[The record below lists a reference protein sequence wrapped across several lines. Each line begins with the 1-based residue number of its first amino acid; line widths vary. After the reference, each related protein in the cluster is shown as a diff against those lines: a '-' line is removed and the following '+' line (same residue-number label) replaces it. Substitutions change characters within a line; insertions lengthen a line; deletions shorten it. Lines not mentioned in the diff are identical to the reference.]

1 MIHVAQNSSEDD
13 TESHTPRSAPQAL
26 PDMSN
31 QLHYQ
36 RDYRQPPQAVQRN
49 RSQHQQQPSQQLPQ
63 HLPQQPPQQLPQQIP
78 PLLQPQYEPM
88 NRLPNNPQILPMY
101 TGASMATA
109 LSSISPSQSVSAVG
123 SPRSRPVQPP
133 GFPYGS
139 GQSGRRG
146 AAMYPTLGSMN
157 MGISK
162 IPGMGGTNASL
173 DQQIAALNAT
183 NLSALAQLTPEEL
196 RALGFGLG
204 RDPASG
210 GGQGQQSQPIPKPEP
225 VNAPGRG
232 GGIMPAGGGGGGG
245 ASRLQSTQDLHHPRG
260 SSDNAKLVDTLDA
273 AAGQVV
279 ELQDLQR
286 EMEMNL
292 EWPNQRA
299 QRQQPP
305 QPAQPA
311 QPSRDQQWS
320 AHQREMQKQFHEQ
333 QQQLLQ
339 QQLNAVLGL
348 SPGGGSPMSQQ
359 TSSQLPAAYP
369 SSHGGFSVTP
379 PGHTRTGSG
388 DRRNM
393 APAGYDEP
401 PTPSMGAGQNI
412 TGSTQQQAAPSAIS
426 SSHFYHSRPG
436 APIPPTPLSGNTAAG
451 TRAIQGTPY
460 PLTRHGLLAG
470 STINGSVHDNALR
483 SGEGW
488 IPIPNTD
495 GYPPSYAELI
505 DLFARH
511 NHGRQPTIRDV
522 LAMQMAALASEPEN
536 VEGSVFSKSEAPFPP
551 PGFNPF
557 LPTSKSG
564 YPDSARS
571 SPRDPPGDFGPM
583 LRRVPG
589 FNSTG
594 YGALNPRGVKVAASS
609 VFGGYGDGE
618 TEVSRL
624 APSTATEG
632 DNDDGVTEDEL
643 TDKEPG
649 THSLVEG
656 LRLNVQQKQ
665 HQQREGEA
673 SLSNTALEDAMKMA
687 ANGSGPG
694 AGVNPNDITALYPL
708 LSNLT
713 GHAGTYGMRVAPGP
727 TNDDWVDEQD
737 SDEELEAELEMWDEE
752 GVKRHPRFVRD
763 EAKRRRKWEIKFAEL
778 VKAVRTI
785 SLSQLGDYCQMLT
798 FPLVPRTRSPDGYTY
813 DFISCS
819 SSP

>member
-1 MIHVAQNSSEDD
+1 
-13 TESHTPRSAPQAL
+13 
-26 PDMSN
+26 
-31 QLHYQ
+31 
-36 RDYRQPPQAVQRN
+36 
-49 RSQHQQQPSQQLPQ
+49 
-63 HLPQQPPQQLPQQIP
+63 
-78 PLLQPQYEPM
+78 
-88 NRLPNNPQILPMY
+88 
-101 TGASMATA
+101 
-109 LSSISPSQSVSAVG
+109 
-123 SPRSRPVQPP
+123 
-133 GFPYGS
+133 
-139 GQSGRRG
+139 
-146 AAMYPTLGSMN
+146 MYPTLGATLGAMN

-162 IPGMGGTNASL
+162 IPGMVANASL
-173 DQQIAALNAT
+173 DQQIAVLNAT

-196 RALGFGLG
+196 RALGFGLN
-204 RDPASG
+204 RDATGGSG
-210 GGQGQQSQPIPKPEP
+210 QNQQSQPIPKPEP

-232 GGIMPAGGGGGGG
+232 GGIVPGGGGGG
-245 ASRLQSTQDLHHPRG
+245 ANRLQSTQDLHHPRG
-260 SSDNAKLVDTLDA
+260 SADIVRLVDTLDE
-273 AAGQVV
+273 AAGEVV

-286 EMEMNL
+286 DMAMNL
-292 EWPNQRA
+292 EWPNQPA
-299 QRQQPP
+299 QRPQPP
-305 QPAQPA
+305 QQP
-311 QPSRDQQWS
+311 QHSRDQQWS
-320 AHQREMQKQFHEQ
+320 AHQRDMQKQFHEQ

-369 SSHGGFSVTP
+369 SSHGGFSATP
-379 PGHTRTGSG
+379 PGHTRSGSG
-388 DRRNM
+388 DRRNV
-393 APAGYDEP
+393 APVGYDEP

-451 TRAIQGTPY
+451 TRSIQCTPY
-460 PLTRHGLLAG
+460 PLTRHGLPAG
-470 STINGSVHDNALR
+470 SIANGSVHENALR

-536 VEGSVFSKSEAPFPP
+536 VEGSVFSKTEAPFPP
-551 PGFNPF
+551 QGYNPF
-557 LPTSKSG
+557 LPASKAG
-564 YPDSARS
+564 YSDSARS

-589 FNSTG
+589 FNSGG
-594 YGALNPRGVKVAASS
+594 YGALNPRAIRAAASS
-609 VFGGYGDGE
+609 VFGYDGE

-624 APSTATEG
+624 AKSTSTE
-632 DNDDGVTEDEL
+632 DDDGITEDEL

-656 LRLNVQQKQ
+656 LRLHVQQKPQ
-665 HQQREGEA
+665 LKDGEA
-673 SLSNTALEDAMKMA
+673 TMSNTALEDAMKMA
-687 ANGSGPG
+687 ANGAANGSGAG

-713 GHAGTYGMRVAPGP
+713 GHAGTYGMRVPP
-727 TNDDWVDEQD
+727 VPPNDDWVDEQD

-763 EAKRRRKWEIKFAEL
+763 ESKRRRKWEIKFAEL
-778 VKAVRTI
+778 VKAVRNI
-785 SLSQLGDYCQMLT
+785 SFLQQGIIIRC
-798 FPLVPRTRSPDGYTY
+798 
-813 DFISCS
+813 
-819 SSP
+819 

>member
-1 MIHVAQNSSEDD
+1 
-13 TESHTPRSAPQAL
+13 
-26 PDMSN
+26 
-31 QLHYQ
+31 
-36 RDYRQPPQAVQRN
+36 
-49 RSQHQQQPSQQLPQ
+49 
-63 HLPQQPPQQLPQQIP
+63 
-78 PLLQPQYEPM
+78 M
-88 NRLPNNPQILPMY
+88 NRLPPNSQLLPMY

-123 SPRSRPVQPP
+123 SPRTRTIQPP
-133 GFPYGS
+133 GFGGSYGS
-139 GQSGRRG
+139 GRGGRNG
-146 AAMYPTLGSMN
+146 GAMYPTLNGMG
-157 MGISK
+157 MGITK
-162 IPGMGGTNASL
+162 IPGMGGTNATI
-173 DQQIAALNAT
+173 DQQIAVLNAT

-196 RALGFGLG
+196 RALGFGLA
-204 RDPASG
+204 RDAASG
-210 GGQGQQSQPIPKPEP
+210 GGQNQQVQPIPKPEP
-225 VNAPGRG
+225 VNAAGRG
-232 GGIMPAGGGGGGG
+232 GGTVPAGGSGGAG

-260 SSDNAKLVDTLDA
+260 SSDNAKLVDTLDE

-299 QRQQPP
+299 QRQQLP
-305 QPAQPA
+305 QPQPP

-369 SSHGGFSVTP
+369 SSHGGFSATP
-379 PGHTRTGSG
+379 PGHTRSGSG
-388 DRRNM
+388 DRRNV
-393 APAGYDEP
+393 APVGYDEP

-460 PLTRHGLLAG
+460 PLTRHGLPTG

-505 DLFARH
+505 ELFARH

-536 VEGSVFSKSEAPFPP
+536 VEGSVFSKSETPFPP
-551 PGFNPF
+551 VGFNPF
-557 LPTSKSG
+557 LPASKGG
-564 YPDSARS
+564 YTDSARS

-589 FNSTG
+589 FNSND
-594 YGALNPRGVKVAASS
+594 YGGINTRALRAASS
-609 VFGGYGDGE
+609 VFGGYGDGG

-624 APSTATEG
+624 AKSTTTEG
-632 DNDDGVTEDEL
+632 DHDDGLTEDEL

-656 LRLNVQQKQ
+656 LRLNTQQKS
-665 HQQREGEA
+665 HQQRDGET

-713 GHAGTYGMRVAPGP
+713 GHAGTYGMRVPP
-727 TNDDWVDEQD
+727 VPPNDEWVDEQD

-778 VKAVRTI
+778 VKAVRNI
-785 SLSQLGDYCQMLT
+785 SLLQQGDYRQMLT
-798 FPLVPRTRSPDGYTY
+798 FPSVPRTRSPDGYTY

>member
-1 MIHVAQNSSEDD
+1 
-13 TESHTPRSAPQAL
+13 
-26 PDMSN
+26 
-31 QLHYQ
+31 
-36 RDYRQPPQAVQRN
+36 
-49 RSQHQQQPSQQLPQ
+49 
-63 HLPQQPPQQLPQQIP
+63 
-78 PLLQPQYEPM
+78 
-88 NRLPNNPQILPMY
+88 MY

-123 SPRSRPVQPP
+123 SPRTRNVQPP
-133 GFPYGS
+133 GFGAYS
-139 GQSGRRG
+139 SGRSGRNGG
-146 AAMYPTLGSMN
+146 AVYPTLHSMG

-162 IPGMGGTNASL
+162 IPGMVGTNASL
-173 DQQIAALNAT
+173 DQQIAVLNAT
-183 NLSALAQLTPEEL
+183 NLSALAQLTPDEL
-196 RALGFGLG
+196 RALGFGFN
-204 RDPASG
+204 RDPAGGG
-210 GGQGQQSQPIPKPEP
+210 GGQNQQSQPIPKPEP

-232 GGIMPAGGGGGGG
+232 GGIMAPVGGGVG
-245 ASRLQSTQDLHHPRG
+245 ASRLQPTQDLHHPRG
-260 SSDNAKLVDTLDA
+260 SSDNVKLVDTLDE
-273 AAGQVV
+273 AAGEVV

-292 EWPNQRA
+292 EWPHQRA

-305 QPAQPA
+305 QQA

-348 SPGGGSPMSQQ
+348 SSGGGSPMSQQ

-369 SSHGGFSVTP
+369 SSHGGFSATP
-379 PGHTRTGSG
+379 PGHTRSGSG
-388 DRRNM
+388 DRRNV
-393 APAGYDEP
+393 APLGYDEP
-401 PTPSMGAGQNI
+401 ATPSMGPVQNI
-412 TGSTQQQAAPSAIS
+412 TGSTQQQVAPSAIS

-451 TRAIQGTPY
+451 ARAIQGTPY
-460 PLTRHGLLAG
+460 PLTHRGLLAG
-470 STINGSVHDNALR
+470 STANGSVHDNALR

-536 VEGSVFSKSEAPFPP
+536 VEGSVFSKSETPFPP
-551 PGFNPF
+551 VGFNPF
-557 LPTSKSG
+557 LPASKGG
-564 YPDSARS
+564 YTDSARS
-571 SPRDPPGDFGPM
+571 SPRDPPADLGPM

-589 FNSTG
+589 FN
-594 YGALNPRGVKVAASS
+594 YGAPNSRAVRVAASS
-609 VFGGYGDGE
+609 IYGFGDGE

-624 APSTATEG
+624 AKSTTTEG
-632 DNDDGVTEDEL
+632 DHDDGVTDDEL

-649 THSLVEG
+649 AHSLVEG

-665 HQQREGEA
+665 YQQRDGE
-673 SLSNTALEDAMKMA
+673 SPMSNTALEDAMKMA
-687 ANGSGPG
+687 ANGPGAG

-713 GHAGTYGMRVAPGP
+713 GHAGTYGMRVPP
-727 TNDDWVDEQD
+727 VPPNDDWVDEQD

-763 EAKRRRKWEIKFAEL
+763 DAKRRRKWEIKFAEL
-778 VKAVRTI
+778 VKAVRNI
-785 SLSQLGDYCQMLT
+785 PSSQQGDYHQILT

>member
-1 MIHVAQNSSEDD
+1 
-13 TESHTPRSAPQAL
+13 
-26 PDMSN
+26 
-31 QLHYQ
+31 
-36 RDYRQPPQAVQRN
+36 
-49 RSQHQQQPSQQLPQ
+49 
-63 HLPQQPPQQLPQQIP
+63 
-78 PLLQPQYEPM
+78 
-88 NRLPNNPQILPMY
+88 
-101 TGASMATA
+101 
-109 LSSISPSQSVSAVG
+109 
-123 SPRSRPVQPP
+123 
-133 GFPYGS
+133 
-139 GQSGRRG
+139 
-146 AAMYPTLGSMN
+146 MYPTLGSLG

-162 IPGMGGTNASL
+162 IPGMGTGSASL
-173 DQQIAALNAT
+173 DQQIAVLNAT

-196 RALGFGLG
+196 RALGFGLS
-204 RDPASG
+204 RDATG
-210 GGQGQQSQPIPKPEP
+210 GSGQGQPNQTIPKPEP
-225 VNAPGRG
+225 VNASGRG
-232 GGIMPAGGGGGGG
+232 GGIIPASGGGG
-245 ASRLQSTQDLHHPRG
+245 ANRLQPSTQDLHHPRG
-260 SSDNAKLVDTLDA
+260 SADVARLVDTLDE
-273 AAGQVV
+273 AAGEVV

-305 QPAQPA
+305 QPA

-348 SPGGGSPMSQQ
+348 SPGSGSPMSQQ

-369 SSHGGFSVTP
+369 SSHGGFSATP
-379 PGHTRTGSG
+379 PGHTRSGSG

-393 APAGYDEP
+393 APVGYDEP
-401 PTPSMGAGQNI
+401 PTPSMSANQNI
-412 TGSTQQQAAPSAIS
+412 TGSSQQQAAPSAIS
-426 SSHFYHSRPG
+426 SSHFHHSRPG

-460 PLTRHGLLAG
+460 PLTRHGLPAG
-470 STINGSVHDNALR
+470 STANGSVHENALR

-536 VEGSVFSKSEAPFPP
+536 VEGSVFSKTEAPFPP
-551 PGFNPF
+551 VGFNPF
-557 LPTSKSG
+557 LPASKGG
-564 YPDSARS
+564 YTDSARS
-571 SPRDPPGDFGPM
+571 SPRDPPGEFGPM

-589 FNSTG
+589 FNSDG
-594 YGALNPRGVKVAASS
+594 YGAINSRPTRVAASS
-609 VFGGYGDGE
+609 VFGYGDGE

-624 APSTATEG
+624 AKSTTTDG
-632 DNDDGVTEDEL
+632 DHDDGITEDEL

-649 THSLVEG
+649 SHSLVEG

-665 HQQREGEA
+665 YQQRNGE
-673 SLSNTALEDAMKMA
+673 STMSNTALEDAMKLA
-687 ANGSGPG
+687 ANGSGAG

-713 GHAGTYGMRVAPGP
+713 GRAGTYGMRVPPGP

-737 SDEELEAELEMWDEE
+737 SDEELEAELEMWDED

-778 VKAVRTI
+778 VKAVRNT
-785 SLSQLGDYCQMLT
+785 SLSQHW
-798 FPLVPRTRSPDGYTY
+798 
-813 DFISCS
+813 DFIRC
-819 SSP
+819 

>member
-1 MIHVAQNSSEDD
+1 
-13 TESHTPRSAPQAL
+13 
-26 PDMSN
+26 
-31 QLHYQ
+31 
-36 RDYRQPPQAVQRN
+36 
-49 RSQHQQQPSQQLPQ
+49 
-63 HLPQQPPQQLPQQIP
+63 
-78 PLLQPQYEPM
+78 
-88 NRLPNNPQILPMY
+88 
-101 TGASMATA
+101 
-109 LSSISPSQSVSAVG
+109 
-123 SPRSRPVQPP
+123 
-133 GFPYGS
+133 
-139 GQSGRRG
+139 
-146 AAMYPTLGSMN
+146 MYPTLGGLG

-173 DQQIAALNAT
+173 DQQIAVLNAT

-196 RALGFGLG
+196 KALGFG
-204 RDPASG
+204 RDAVSG
-210 GGQGQQSQPIPKPEP
+210 SVQSQQSQPIPKPEP

-232 GGIMPAGGGGGGG
+232 GGAMAAGGGGG
-245 ASRLQSTQDLHHPRG
+245 ANRLQSTQDLHHPRG
-260 SSDNAKLVDTLDA
+260 SADVARLVDTLDE
-273 AAGQVV
+273 AAGEVV

-292 EWPNQRA
+292 EWPNQPA

-305 QPAQPA
+305 QPAQ
-311 QPSRDQQWS
+311 QSRDQQWS
-320 AHQREMQKQFHEQ
+320 THQRDMQKQFHEQ

-348 SPGGGSPMSQQ
+348 SPGNGSPMSQQ

-369 SSHGGFSVTP
+369 SSHGGFSATP
-379 PGHTRTGSG
+379 PGHTRSGSG

-393 APAGYDEP
+393 APIGYDEP
-401 PTPSMGAGQNI
+401 PTPSMGAGHNI
-412 TGSTQQQAAPSAIS
+412 TGSSQQQAPPSAIS

-460 PLTRHGLLAG
+460 PLTYHGLPAG
-470 STINGSVHDNALR
+470 STANGSVHDNALR

-536 VEGSVFSKSEAPFPP
+536 VEGSVFSKTEAPFPP
-551 PGFNPF
+551 VGFNPF
-557 LPTSKSG
+557 LPASKGG
-564 YPDSARS
+564 YTDSARS
-571 SPRDPPGDFGPM
+571 SPRDPPGEFGPM
-583 LRRVPG
+583 LRRVQG
-589 FNSTG
+589 FNSGG
-594 YGALNPRGVKVAASS
+594 YGGPSPRAVRVAASS
-609 VFGGYGDGE
+609 VFGYGDGE

-624 APSTATEG
+624 AKSTTTEG
-632 DNDDGVTEDEL
+632 DHDDGVTEDEL

-649 THSLVEG
+649 SHSLVEG
-656 LRLNVQQKQ
+656 LRLNVQQKP
-665 HQQREGEA
+665 HQQRDGDV
-673 SLSNTALEDAMKMA
+673 SMSNTALEDAMKLA
-687 ANGSGPG
+687 ANGSGAG

-713 GHAGTYGMRVAPGP
+713 GHAGTYGMHGMRVPP
-727 TNDDWVDEQD
+727 TPQNDEWVDEQD

-778 VKAVRTI
+778 VKAVRNI
-785 SLSQLGDYCQMLT
+785 SLLQHADYRQMLT
-798 FPLVPRTRSPDGYTY
+798 FPLVPRTRSPDGYTH
-813 DFISCS
+813 DFISFS
-819 SSP
+819 SSF